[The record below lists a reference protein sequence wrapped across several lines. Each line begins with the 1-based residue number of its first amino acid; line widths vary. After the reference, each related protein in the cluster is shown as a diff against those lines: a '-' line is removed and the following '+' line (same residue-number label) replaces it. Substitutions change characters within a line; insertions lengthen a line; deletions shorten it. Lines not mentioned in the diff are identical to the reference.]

1 MLRQSS
7 RSTPV
12 QLTLEY
18 ALAHQ
23 PMTRTR
29 DRSTSIAAAAS
40 VRVTES
46 QLLALRTLA
55 EHPAGLT
62 DFELADLTK
71 RQQTS
76 IGKRRVDL
84 YHAGLVEEAIDGQ
97 EHVLK
102 RPAPSGSPATVWR
115 ITQAGLTYL
124 NEHQI

>member
-1 MLRQSS
+1 MDYR
-7 RSTPV
+7 

-29 DRSTSIAAAAS
+29 DRSTSITAAAS

-46 QLLALRTLA
+46 QMLALRTLS
-55 EHPAGLT
+55 ENPNGLT
-62 DFELADLTK
+62 DFELADLTH

-84 YHAGLVEEAIDGQ
+84 YHVGLVDAATDEQGNL
-97 EHVLK
+97 LK

-115 ITQAGLTYL
+115 ITPAGLTYL
-124 NEHQI
+124 NEHQS